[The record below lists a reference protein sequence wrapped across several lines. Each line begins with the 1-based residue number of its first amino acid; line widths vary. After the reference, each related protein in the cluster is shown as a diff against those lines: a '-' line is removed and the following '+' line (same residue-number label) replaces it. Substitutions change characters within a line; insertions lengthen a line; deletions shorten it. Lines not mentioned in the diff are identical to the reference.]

1 MDAPEKQSINNSRL
15 QSLDALRGFDMF
27 WIIGWGGIWH
37 TLAKLTDSPFF
48 NWWSVQM
55 KHVDWHG
62 FAFYDLI
69 FPLFL
74 FIAGISFPFSM
85 AKNQQNSVSTKQLY
99 LRIFK
104 RAFLLVFLGMIFNG
118 LLKFDFST
126 MRYASVLGRIGL
138 AWMFAALI
146 FINTGR
152 TGRIVWC
159 VSLLVFYWLLLALVP
174 APDYPG
180 AELFSKE
187 GNFTSYIDRIFLP
200 GRLYDP
206 LYDPLGLL
214 GTIPSISN
222 ALLGMFAGE
231 LVMSRKEG
239 LTGMKKTVYLFVAG
253 AVLLVIA
260 LLWDQLF
267 PINKKLWT
275 SSFVCLTAGIGS
287 LLFGLFYLLIDV
299 LEYRRWP
306 FFFTV
311 IGVNSITIYLA
322 QAIINFGYTSKFL
335 FGGLFGLFPEAWAN
349 FLNSIALVAVCWLFL
364 YFLYK
369 QKIFLKV

>member
-1 MDAPEKQSINNSRL
+1 MKLNRL

-27 WIIGWGGIWH
+27 WIIGWGGMWH
-37 TLAKLTDSPFF
+37 ALAKLTDWQVF

-55 KHVDWHG
+55 QHVDWHG
-62 FAFYDLI
+62 FAFYDLV

-74 FIAGISFPFSM
+74 FIAGISFPFSL
-85 AKNQQNSVSTKQLY
+85 AKSYQNGVSTKQLY
-99 LRIFK
+99 VRIFK
-104 RAFLLVFLGMIFNG
+104 RALLLVLLGMVFNG

-146 FINTGR
+146 FINAKR
-152 TGRIVWC
+152 TARIVWC
-159 VSLLVFYWLLLALVP
+159 VSLLIFYWLLLTFVP
-174 APDYPG
+174 AFDYPG

-187 GNFTSYIDRIFLP
+187 GNFASYIDRMFLP
-200 GRLYDP
+200 GRMYDP

-214 GTIPSISN
+214 GTIPAISN

-231 LVMSRKEG
+231 WVMSQKEG

-253 AVLLVIA
+253 VILIGIA
-260 LLWDQLF
+260 LLWNQFF

-275 SSFVCLTAGIGS
+275 SSFVCLTAGTGS

-299 LEYRRWP
+299 LEYRRWS

-311 IGVNSITIYLA
+311 IGVNSITIYMA
-322 QAIINFGYTSKFL
+322 QSIINFSFTSKFL
-335 FGGLFGLFPEAWAN
+335 FGGLFGLFPELWAD
-349 FLNSIALVAVCWLFL
+349 FLNALALVALCWLFL